1 MTSLYICAQ
10 NRMVEG
16 IRALYINGAPVLHID
31 VWFSYE
37 YDDDDDGGGGGGGGR
52 RRRFFFNF
60 KTIYI

>member
-1 MTSLYICAQ
+1 
-10 NRMVEG
+10 MVEG
-16 IRALYINGAPVLHID
+16 IRALYINGAPVLHTD

-37 YDDDDDGGGGGGGGR
+37 YDDDEGGGGGRR